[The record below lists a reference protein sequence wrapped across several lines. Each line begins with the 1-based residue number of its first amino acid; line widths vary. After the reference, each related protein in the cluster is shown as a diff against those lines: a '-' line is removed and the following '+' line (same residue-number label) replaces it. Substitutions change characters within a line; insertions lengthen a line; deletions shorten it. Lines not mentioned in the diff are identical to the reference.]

1 MKKDIIY
8 PIFLKYSIQIEDT
21 FWKYIYED
29 MSYGKCPYGI
39 YLQNEYLCCFLKGK
53 EFSYKMDENNSN
65 MKDEIHKLLREKAQ
79 ILSEKEKIQ
88 NKENFLN
95 DKKNTSNILNKKCIR
110 DSLLQ
115 NYILNKST
123 TYNINIDKCRKIIS
137 FLLVGFLFKLITLK
151 DVQFDEKHII
161 NIKGIKFEENKI
173 VLKNNFLYD
182 KKSSVNSG
190 IFIEETNKKNI
201 QGMWQNFQNDIK
213 GKKKMSL

>member
-8 PIFLKYSIQIEDT
+8 PIFLKYSIQMEDT

-123 TYNINIDKCRKIIS
+123 KYNINIDKCRKIIS

-151 DVQFDEKHII
+151 DVQFDDKHII

-173 VLKNNFLYD
+173 ILKNNFLYD
-182 KKSSVNSG
+182 KNFSFNSG

-201 QGMWQNFQNDIK
+201 QGMWQTFQTDIK
-213 GKKKMSL
+213 GKKKFTL

>member
-8 PIFLKYSIQIEDT
+8 PIFLKYSIQINDT

-53 EFSYKMDENNSN
+53 EFSYKMENNN
-65 MKDEIHKLLREKAQ
+65 PLMKDEIHKLLKEKAE

-88 NKENFLN
+88 NKEKFLN
-95 DKKNTSNILNKKCIR
+95 DKKNNTFHKKCLR

-115 NYILNKST
+115 NYILDKST
-123 TYNINIDKCRKIIS
+123 KYNINIDKCKKVIS

-151 DVQFDEKHII
+151 DVQFNDKHII
-161 NIKGIKFEENKI
+161 DIKGIKFEKNKI
-173 VLKNNFLYD
+173 ILKNNFLYD
-182 KKSSVNSG
+182 KNFSFNSG
-190 IFIEETNKKNI
+190 IFLEESNKKNI
-201 QGMWQNFQNDIK
+201 QTMWQNFQIDLKN
-213 GKKKMSL
+213 KKKFNL